1 MDFSE
6 KVWIFVQTE
15 NIRKGGGGNVPETL
29 EGVDIE
35 YYLLKKIDE
44 RSIFDDLKDI
54 LDLKAS
60 IGSSIIGDKSKDP
73 LFL

>member
-1 MDFSE
+1 M
-6 KVWIFVQTE
+6 
-15 NIRKGGGGNVPETL
+15 
-29 EGVDIE
+29 DIE

-60 IGSSIIGDKSKDP
+60 IGSSIIGDKSHDP
-73 LFL
+73 PFLVTFVHV